1 MRKSERDMLREV
13 IALLNSYLED
23 DKYEIEDVTRQT
35 TASFYTDKNG
45 VKQYA
50 DDLFTVITVN
60 VSR

>member
-1 MRKSERDMLREV
+1 MRKSERDMLSEV

-35 TASFYTDKNG
+35 TASFYTDENG
-45 VKQYA
+45 IKQYA